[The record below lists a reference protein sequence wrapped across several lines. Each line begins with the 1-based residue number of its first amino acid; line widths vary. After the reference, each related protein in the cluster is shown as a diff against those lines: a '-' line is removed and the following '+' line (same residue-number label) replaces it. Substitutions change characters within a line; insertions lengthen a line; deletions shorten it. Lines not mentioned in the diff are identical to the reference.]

1 MSSSLNLKV
10 DLSDVM
16 AQARGI
22 INAEIMPR
30 LAQAVDV
37 IGQQGAIDWRNSVK
51 RAKLWSGEKVPYE
64 NSITWTMS
72 STGFSGVIE
81 TEYKLASE
89 IENGRPAYDM
99 KRMLDTSLKVR
110 TTKSGKRYLIIPFRH
125 NTPGNNAHGQAMPAS
140 VYKLARQLAPSRIVA
155 TQVNGRKSGLDASDI
170 RTRGALHVNKN
181 MYAWGDRLSTK
192 GQLPKLKQRSRYEGM
207 YRFETSSGGSTSSAF
222 LTFRVMIEGS
232 PKWIVAARPGLFL
245 AKGVVD
251 RLGPL
256 ANQAFAQ
263 AVKLDLGG

>member
-30 LAQAVDV
+30 LAQAVSAV
-37 IGQQGAIDWRNSVK
+37 AQQGAIDWKESVT
-51 RAKLWSGEKVPYE
+51 RAKLWTGEKVPYAD
-64 NSITWTMS
+64 SITWKM
-72 STGFSGVIE
+72 TGDFSAVIE

-170 RTRGALHVNKN
+170 RTRGALYVNKN

-222 LTFRVMIEGS
+222 LTFRVMMEGS

>member
-30 LAQAVDV
+30 LAQAVSAV
-37 IGQQGAIDWRNSVK
+37 AQQGMIDWKESVT
-51 RAKLWSGEKVPYE
+51 RAKLWTGEKVPYAD
-64 NSITWTMS
+64 SITWKM
-72 STGFSGVIE
+72 TGDFSAVIE

-125 NTPGNNAHGQAMPAS
+125 NTPGNSATGPAMPKA
-140 VYKLARQLAPSRIVA
+140 VYDLARKLAPSRVTGMGKRA
-155 TQVNGRKSGLDASDI
+155 SGLDVYDI
-170 RTRGALHVNKN
+170 KTRKAMTVPQRK
-181 MYAWGDRLSTK
+181 YAWGDRLRAPTTM
-192 GQLPKLKQRSRYEGM
+192 PKLAQRSKYEGM
-207 YRFETSSGGSTSSAF
+207 YRFETSSGGSTSSSYM
-222 LTFRVMIEGS
+222 TFRVMMEGS